1 MKVQWKS
8 VSEEQEMRNS
18 LFRGYRSLIG
28 QFISLS
34 SPCWVLVPF
43 LMSLLEIDSAAFKPT
58 DLKQVENH
66 KFVNLICG
74 LFLIWTERDVNRT
87 DRHNSFFSGNEN
99 PGLALLHDV
108 LMTYCMYNFDLG
120 KCF

>member
-1 MKVQWKS
+1 M
-8 VSEEQEMRNS
+8 N
-18 LFRGYRSLIG
+18 
-28 QFISLS
+28 LS
-34 SPCWVLVPF
+34 C
-43 LMSLLEIDSAAFKPT
+43 
-58 DLKQVENH
+58 
-66 KFVNLICG
+66 

-120 KCF
+120 KWRFLYVVPPKVHQEAVFQ